1 MAGDRS
7 PNYPII
13 SLADAVGRI
22 QQIYDKERTHP
33 ADKEVIAKA
42 LGYGS
47 LNGLSR
53 SILSA
58 LIKYELL
65 TEDGADMYKVSND
78 ALDILLRSSGQPE
91 RVGAI
96 TKAAFGP
103 QLFSELRGQFGTSL
117 PSDEN
122 LKAYLVK
129 RGFNPN
135 TVNNVI
141 RSYRDTVEYVNQE
154 ARFQDG
160 ELAPNLASAPA
171 AEAAATATTPRS
183 TVKTLGAITML
194 PPEMAEEG
202 TLLAFQLTS
211 DCHAKIV
218 LTGNVTQEAIEKL
231 YAFLDL
237 SKDTFPRRADVE
249 VRDEINV

>member
-58 LIKYELL
+58 LMKYELL
-65 TEDGADMYKVSND
+65 VEDGADMFKVSND
-78 ALDILLRSSGQPE
+78 ALDILLRSAGQPE
-91 RVGAI
+91 RVSAI

-103 QLFSELRGQFGTSL
+103 QLFSELRGQFGTTL

-154 ARFQDG
+154 TRMADG
-160 ELAPNLASAPA
+160 EMAASNLAGAPA
-171 AEAAATATTPRS
+171 AEAAQAAGRG

-194 PPEMAEEG
+194 PPEMAPEEG
-202 TLLAFQLTS
+202 TLLAFQLTAN
-211 DCHAKIV
+211 CHAKIV
-218 LTGNVTQEAIEKL
+218 LTGDVTQEALAKL
-231 YAFLDL
+231 EAFLDL
-237 SKDTFPRRADVE
+237 SMDTFPRAADL
-249 VRDEINV
+249 EIEEEASV

>member
-58 LIKYELL
+58 LMKYELL
-65 TEDGADMYKVSND
+65 VEDGADMFKVSND
-78 ALDILLRSSGQPE
+78 ALDILLRSTGQPE

-96 TKAAFGP
+96 TKAAFAP

-141 RSYRDTVEYVNQE
+141 RSYRDTIEYLNQE
-154 ARFQDG
+154 ARLQETEAPAG
-160 ELAPNLASAPA
+160 LAPAPETTPMPA
-171 AEAAATATTPRS
+171 AAGARG

-194 PPEMAEEG
+194 PPEMAAEEG
-202 TLLAFQLTS
+202 TLLAFQLTG

-218 LTGNVTQEAIEKL
+218 LTGQVTQEALEKL
-231 YAFLDL
+231 QAFLDL
-237 SKDTFPRRADVE
+237 SMDTFPRAADLEEAAV
-249 VRDEINV
+249 